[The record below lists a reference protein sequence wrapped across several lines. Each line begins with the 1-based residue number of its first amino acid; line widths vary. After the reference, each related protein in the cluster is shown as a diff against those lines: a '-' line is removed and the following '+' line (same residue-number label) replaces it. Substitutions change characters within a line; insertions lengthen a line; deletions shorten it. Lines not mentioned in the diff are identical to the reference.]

1 MSTGEIA
8 MSPELLALVLSATL
22 TGVIWVPIILNR
34 LREMGIWKAL
44 SNPEPDLRP
53 HAEWAYR
60 LGHAHRNAIENLVV
74 FAPLALAVHFQGI
87 GNTLTAAWATAF
99 VAARAAHVVIY
110 TFGIPLLRTIAF
122 FAGFL
127 AQMVFAMRLL
137 GVI

>member
-74 FAPLALAVHFQGI
+74 FAPLALA
-87 GNTLTAAWATAF
+87 AWATAF